1 MGYAP
6 CWHNIKFTRND
17 PDATPFYLAISQSKL
32 FYGDMT
38 GKKSISNNPDVN
50 RVLAIHFP
58 IKTFQRRTGEDF
70 FTFIDPGLLCSF
82 PAFSQ
87 GFYILHGPIATCIA
101 FCNVMNLSSVS
112 CISLKFGFRMLRGLV
127 TANWPSIPQ

>member
-1 MGYAP
+1 M
-6 CWHNIKFTRND
+6 HNIKFTRND

-70 FTFIDPGLLCSF
+70 FTFIDPGLLSY
-82 PAFSQ
+82 AASQ
-87 GFYILHGPIATCIA
+87 PFHKASTYYTVPLPLALPFA
-101 FCNVMNLSSVS
+101 
-112 CISLKFGFRMLRGLV
+112 ML
-127 TANWPSIPQ
+127 